1 MNIHVPLLRLNLRV
15 FDSLYQSDVKKSI
28 RKVYCIDSEGHLNE
42 VLSTVSDVMKSAQ
55 IVDENKVQFWK
66 SEEDQKFINAVW
78 HRMELDLNYFVKTN

>member
-1 MNIHVPLLRLNLRV
+1 
-15 FDSLYQSDVKKSI
+15 
-28 RKVYCIDSEGHLNE
+28 

-66 SEEDQKFINAVW
+66 SEEELKFINAVW